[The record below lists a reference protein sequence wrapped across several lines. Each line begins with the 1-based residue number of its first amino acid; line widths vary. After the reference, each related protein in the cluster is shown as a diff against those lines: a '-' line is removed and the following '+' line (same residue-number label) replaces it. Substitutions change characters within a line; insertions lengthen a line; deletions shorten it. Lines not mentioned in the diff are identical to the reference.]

1 MARVIGIIAAALP
14 SIAPLPPA
22 LGQTECAVVCARDV
36 RFPDC
41 SGTAI
46 KHADGRIGIT
56 GKVLDIGTGAYCKT
70 RLSIE
75 ILQASMGGT
84 PSRIEIDFDPC
95 LKSTVHEGDTI
106 TVHEGDTINVY
117 VWQRPGPNTGAY
129 TLARCPK

>member
-1 MARVIGIIAAALP
+1 MARVIGLIFAALT

-22 LGQTECAVVCARDV
+22 LGETECALVCARAA
-36 RFPDC
+36 RSPHS
-41 SGTAI
+41 SGTATN
-46 KHADGRIGIT
+46 HPDGRIGIT
-56 GKVLDIGTGAYCKT
+56 GKVLGIGTGAYCKT

-106 TVHEGDTINVY
+106 NVY